1 MDAFRVQMARI
12 EEAGDGA
19 TDDDAA
25 FARLT
30 KELEE
35 LGAEMDSIKSRKKK
49 MQLVSDQVGGWT
61 ERVASKMSEQLSE
74 TGEPIR
80 TEGKT
85 FVEIYKNINELVVD
99 QLEVIRHEQAA
110 RAREEGENDDDR
122 ESING
127 KDYMNDF
134 ATEEFVTK
142 NIRVM
147 PMAGASTHGDG
158 QSAHDSRHMA
168 GGDVSDQEENK
179 YNIDAYHEITD
190 IRDNVK
196 AAKARADEIRRI

>member
-1 MDAFRVQMARI
+1 
-12 EEAGDGA
+12 
-19 TDDDAA
+19 
-25 FARLT
+25 
-30 KELEE
+30 
-35 LGAEMDSIKSRKKK
+35 
-49 MQLVSDQVGGWT
+49 
-61 ERVASKMSEQLSE
+61 MSEQLSE

-168 GGDVSDQEENK
+168 DGDVSD
-179 YNIDAYHEITD
+179 
-190 IRDNVK
+190 
-196 AAKARADEIRRI
+196 

>member
-1 MDAFRVQMARI
+1 
-12 EEAGDGA
+12 
-19 TDDDAA
+19 
-25 FARLT
+25 
-30 KELEE
+30 
-35 LGAEMDSIKSRKKK
+35 
-49 MQLVSDQVGGWT
+49 
-61 ERVASKMSEQLSE
+61 MSEQLTE

-85 FVEIYKNINELVVD
+85 FVEIYKEINELVKD

-110 RAREEGENDDDR
+110 RAREEPDEDR

-147 PMAGASTHGDG
+147 PMGGASVGGDRD
-158 QSAHDSRHMA
+158 SEHASRHMV
-168 GGDVSDQEENK
+168 GGD
-179 YNIDAYHEITD
+179 
-190 IRDNVK
+190 
-196 AAKARADEIRRI
+196 

>member
-1 MDAFRVQMARI
+1 MSRI
-12 EEAGDGA
+12 EEAKEGA
-19 TDDDAA
+19 SNDDAD

-35 LGAEMDSIKSRKKK
+35 LGAEMDSINHRKKK
-49 MQLVSDQVGGWT
+49 IQLISDQVGGWT
-61 ERVASKMSEQLSE
+61 SRVAIKMSEQLTE

-80 TEGKT
+80 TDGKT
-85 FVEIYKNINELVVD
+85 FVEIYKEINELVKD
-99 QLEVIRHEQAA
+99 QLEIIRHEQAA
-110 RAREEGENDDDR
+110 RAREEGEDEDR

-147 PMAGASTHGDG
+147 PMGGMPIDN
-158 QSAHDSRHMA
+158 QSEHTSKYYPSHMGGTAADS
-168 GGDVSDQEENK
+168 DVEDNK
-179 YNIDAYHEITD
+179 YNRDEKLEIMNK
-190 IRDNVK
+190 RQKVK
-196 AAKARADEIRRI
+196 EKK

>member
-1 MDAFRVQMARI
+1 M
-12 EEAGDGA
+12 G
-19 TDDDAA
+19 

-49 MQLVSDQVGGWT
+49 IQLISDQVGGWT
-61 ERVASKMSEQLSE
+61 ARVAIKMSEQLTE

-85 FVEIYKNINELVVD
+85 FVEIYKEINELVKD
-99 QLEVIRHEQAA
+99 QLEIIRHEQAA
-110 RAREEGENDDDR
+110 RAREEPEEDR

-147 PMAGASTHGDG
+147 PMGGASVHGDR
-158 QSAHDSRHMA
+158 DSEHASR
-168 GGDVSDQEENK
+168 
-179 YNIDAYHEITD
+179 
-190 IRDNVK
+190 
-196 AAKARADEIRRI
+196 

>member
-1 MDAFRVQMARI
+1 MSRI
-12 EEAGDGA
+12 EEAKEGA
-19 TDDDAA
+19 SNDDAD

-35 LGAEMDSIKSRKKK
+35 LGAEMDSINHRKKK
-49 MQLVSDQVGGWT
+49 IQLISDQVGGWT
-61 ERVASKMSEQLSE
+61 SRVAIKMSEQLTE

-80 TEGKT
+80 TDGKT
-85 FVEIYKNINELVVD
+85 FVEIYKEINELVKD
-99 QLEVIRHEQAA
+99 QLEIIRHEQAA
-110 RAREEGENDDDR
+110 RAREEGEDEDR

-147 PMAGASTHGDG
+147 PMGGASIHGDRE
-158 QSAHDSRHMA
+158 SEHASRHHV
-168 GGDVSDQEENK
+168 GGDASD
-179 YNIDAYHEITD
+179 
-190 IRDNVK
+190 
-196 AAKARADEIRRI
+196 